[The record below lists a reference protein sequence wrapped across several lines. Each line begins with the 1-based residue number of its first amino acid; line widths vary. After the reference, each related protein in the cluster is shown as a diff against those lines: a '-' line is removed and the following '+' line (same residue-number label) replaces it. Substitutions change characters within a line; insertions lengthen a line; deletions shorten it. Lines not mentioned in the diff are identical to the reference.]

1 MYEFGNNLGE
11 IFGTPS
17 ERRTQSNESI
27 ENTISQT
34 SNNMMPS
41 IDHETT
47 FPQFVGRLIIGVVAV
62 VTGYYIYN
70 KVLNRNNEDKTDPIV
85 KLILDDPIGKLFN
98 DAKSSMDKKTSD
110 WWQSVKMTLLTD
122 ELRSAL
128 DTIGDVLQQ
137 LNKFDSELEMQPTK
151 TPLFVLL
158 AIIRRAQEE
167 EAAAGEVALPSIME
181 ADVKDEYD
189 GINGK
194 QLFTF

>member
-1 MYEFGNNLGE
+1 ME
-11 IFGTPS
+11 
-17 ERRTQSNESI
+17 NEQSI

-34 SNNMMPS
+34 SNKMMPS

-167 EAAAGEVALPSIME
+167 EAATGQVTLPSIVE

-194 QLFTF
+194 QFFIFQTVF

>member
-1 MYEFGNNLGE
+1 MGNE
-11 IFGTPS
+11 
-17 ERRTQSNESI
+17 QSI

-34 SNNMMPS
+34 SNKMMSTP
-41 IDHETT
+41 DHETT
-47 FPQFVGRLIIGVVAV
+47 LPQFVGRLIIGVVAV

-70 KVLNRNNEDKTDPIV
+70 KVLNRNNKDKIDPIV
-85 KLILDDPIGKLFN
+85 KLILDDPIGKLFH

-110 WWQSVKMTLLTD
+110 WWQTVKMTLLTD

-167 EAAAGEVALPSIME
+167 EAATGHVSLPSIVE

-189 GINGK
+189 GINGM
-194 QLFTF
+194 QLFIFQKAF